1 MEQINVWEKGEFF
14 DNCWDSIVGKDLTL
28 GIQNI
33 LGVLSGY
40 VGIHKRVLLV
50 QHNNIFFYSFFD
62 ILSYYP
68 IILSILA
75 FQLPIDLIFVSQY
88 YVIFIHSM

>member
-40 VGIHKRVLLV
+40 VGIHKRVSLV
-50 QHNNIFFYSFFD
+50 QHNNVFFLF
-62 ILSYYP
+62 L
-68 IILSILA
+68 L
-75 FQLPIDLIFVSQY
+75 
-88 YVIFIHSM
+88 